1 MVGHRY
7 SGIILQLSSVEVLTA
22 VSFKSFAA
30 SPTKG
35 ASCKM
40 GNNMIT
46 FNDLPMVVAQLR
58 DEVMS
63 LKSLL
68 TEQHSVNNVKAVD
81 THVPMS
87 VDEAAEYLGIDGT
100 IPATKPGKRYCLYR
114 DELDKWLESSRKN
127 PVPLSDEELS
137 ESISSSHRR
146 KPNKRNW

>member
-7 SGIILQLSSVEVLTA
+7 SGIILQLSSVEVVTV

-35 ASCKM
+35 ARCNMENK
-40 GNNMIT
+40 MIT

-68 TEQHSVNNVKAVD
+68 TEQHSVNNAKAVD

-87 VDEAAEYLGIDGT
+87 VDEAAEYLGIPKGT
-100 IPATKPGKRYCLYR
+100 L
-114 DELDKWLESSRKN
+114 
-127 PVPLSDEELS
+127 
-137 ESISSSHRR
+137 
-146 KPNKRNW
+146 